1 MATQVSALPAIGF
14 NPAICPED
22 LHDMET
28 SFRYVFNYMLDA
40 DENDRHV
47 RDAGREIIFDFLA
60 KLGQPGK
67 KAQKVLREFAARTA
81 ELFESARN
89 QSQIRAMSAKC
100 LVEMWAE
107 RMQVYTPVFQG
118 VFYAI
123 RRMGWHFPRPDLFEA
138 GCFKTL
144 VSHPITPRFAFLWP
158 GLYGRAPNMG
168 GRKR

>member
-1 MATQVSALPAIGF
+1 MATQVSVLPAIGF

-40 DENDRHV
+40 EENDRNV

-67 KAQKVLREFAARTA
+67 KPQKVLREFAARTA

-89 QSQIRAMSAKC
+89 QSQIRATSAKC

-107 RMQVYTPVFQG
+107 RTRVFTPSFQRA
-118 VFYAI
+118 FYALKLLSGG
-123 RRMGWHFPRPDLFEA
+123 MPQPD
-138 GCFKTL
+138 
-144 VSHPITPRFAFLWP
+144 RY
-158 GLYGRAPNMG
+158 LYGCYRVLAGQRQVILLLNLWRDLYLPAYQVI
-168 GRKR
+168 KS